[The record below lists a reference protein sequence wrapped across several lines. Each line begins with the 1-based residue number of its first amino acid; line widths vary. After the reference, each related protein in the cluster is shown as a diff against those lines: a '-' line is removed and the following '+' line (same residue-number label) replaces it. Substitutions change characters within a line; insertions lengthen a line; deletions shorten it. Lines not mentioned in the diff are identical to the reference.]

1 MTKKKETKKEL
12 KEVSRKEING
22 AIIITYEDGSVK
34 IIPAPIVLSA
44 EDEICIE
51 VQEGLQA
58 AVFDGDT
65 IVNLE
70 QGDQMVIRKSSQVT
84 RLVRLKQISFLENLS
99 TMLNLT

>member
-1 MTKKKETKKEL
+1 MP
-12 KEVSRKEING
+12 EVLYFRQK
-22 AIIITYEDGSVK
+22 
-34 IIPAPIVLSA
+34 
-44 EDEICIE
+44 ICIE

-70 QGDQMVIRKSSQVT
+70 QGDQLVIRKSSQVT